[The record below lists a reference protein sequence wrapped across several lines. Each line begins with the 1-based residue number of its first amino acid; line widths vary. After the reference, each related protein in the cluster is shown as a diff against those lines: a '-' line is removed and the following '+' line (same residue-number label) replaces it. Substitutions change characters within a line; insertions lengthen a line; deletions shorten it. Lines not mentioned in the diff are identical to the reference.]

1 MKKILPILLF
11 VLITPFIVSPTH
23 AQEALGL
30 TAIPPRLEVS
40 VEPGQVVTKEIKV
53 RNDSSVERIIST
65 SVKDFIVT
73 DDKGTPVQLDG
84 VDDSSNRWASSN
96 WIQVS
101 PSSLKL
107 QPKETKSL
115 IVTIIA
121 PDNPTAGGHYAMIL
135 HSPKNEITLSETG
148 SKIETYVGTLVYIT
162 VPGDIKED
170 AQVKEFSAPKFLEY
184 GPVDFK
190 TIITNYSDIHIS
202 PVGAI
207 NITNTF
213 GGKTASLA
221 LDGINIFPGTNR
233 EFNTTLDRKFLFG
246 RYTAKLAVGYG
257 ATGQALTAALVFW
270 VIPWRLIILVIA
282 AISIMVAIAI
292 LIRHR
297 NNPPKSNFSESDK
310 VEELEQELE
319 DLKKKYQDRH

>member
-1 MKKILPILLF
+1 MKKIILPLFLIAILF
-11 VLITPFIVSPTH
+11 PFTTSPLR

-30 TAIPPRLEVS
+30 TAIPPRLEVT
-40 VEPGQVVTKEIKV
+40 VQPGQVVTKEIKV

-73 DDKGTPVQLDG
+73 DDKGTPVQLDNI
-84 VDDSSNRWASSN
+84 DDTSNRWASSS

-101 PSSLKL
+101 PNSLKL

-148 SKIETYVGTLVYIT
+148 STIETYVGTLVYIT

-170 AQVKEFSAPKFLEY
+170 AQVKDFSAPKFLEY
-184 GPVDFK
+184 GPVDFH
-190 TIITNYSDIHIS
+190 TIIANYSDIHIS

-207 NITNTF
+207 NITNWF

-221 LDGINIFPGTNR
+221 LDGLNIFPGTTR
-233 EFNTTLDRKFLFG
+233 EFNTTLNRQFLFG

-257 ATGQALTAALVFW
+257 TTGQALTAALVFW
-270 VIPWRLIILVIA
+270 VIPWKLILLVLA
-282 AISIMVAIAI
+282 AIITSFL
-292 LIRHR
+292 LITLLRHR
-297 NNPPKSNFSESDK
+297 SSTPPIDSESEK

-319 DLKKKYQDRH
+319 NLKKKYQDRH